1 MDDRKRRKILKE
13 FGQILREVREQKG
26 LSIQGLAD
34 LADLDRSNLSNIEN
48 GKVEISL
55 CTIYAIAEALEVD
68 PTDLFPAKKRP

>member
-13 FGQILREVREQKG
+13 FGQMLREVREQKG

-34 LADLDRSNLSNIEN
+34 IADLDRSNLSNIEN

-55 CTIYAIAEALEVD
+55 CTLYVIAEALELD
-68 PTDLFPAKKRP
+68 PCALLPKKRG